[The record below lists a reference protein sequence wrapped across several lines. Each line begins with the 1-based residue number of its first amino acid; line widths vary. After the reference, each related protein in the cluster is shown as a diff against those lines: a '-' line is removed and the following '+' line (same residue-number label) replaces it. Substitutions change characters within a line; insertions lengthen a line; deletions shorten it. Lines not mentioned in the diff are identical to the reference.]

1 MKSPSQLAQ
10 KLAKQWQNTNL
21 RLDRLLAGVLAD
33 ELSNVK
39 SDDELSDADWSD
51 VKLPDKKPPAFPIEL
66 TIGLPSATQVTE
78 VTQTV
83 REHVLVWQEVNV
95 GEVVWVH
102 KSYRGLEEAIKL
114 PKIWRL
120 NNPSEWIAA
129 CADKRIQA
137 EFNKLSQVF
146 DAIYPLLIN
155 DNPATKKSAYEFMA
169 VFVRQRQLISQ
180 CDATTLIQ
188 VAKLAL
194 SLDAGCAKGLP
205 LRALSLVENDTK
217 FFERHSRLIT
227 QLLDV
232 RFDGKVSQQGLPQFL
247 GASIYTEHWLLVL
260 DLGCLGDTSK
270 NNDKTQACLQGVEQ
284 LRMRGHELGKLAQLA
299 PNCKRVI
306 VVENEQCL
314 YQLPALSY
322 TIAIMG
328 TGFNLSWLAS
338 PWFANKQVAYW
349 GDIDTWGLYLLALA
363 KKYLPSITPLLMSA
377 EIYDKHINRAVV
389 EPKPQLLTTHLH
401 YLSTQEFQLF
411 NRLLTA
417 KKGRL
422 EQEFLPVGLVYQEI
436 QGWVREN

>member
-39 SDDELSDADWSD
+39 SDDD
-51 VKLPDKKPPAFPIEL
+51 LPDKKPPVFPIEL
-66 TIGLPSATQVTE
+66 SIGLPTATQVTE
-78 VTQTV
+78 ITQTV
-83 REHVLVWQEVNV
+83 REHVLAWQAVKV
-95 GEVVWVH
+95 GEVVWLH
-102 KSYRGLEEAIKL
+102 KNYRGLEEVVNL
-114 PKIWRL
+114 PSIWRL
-120 NNPSEWIAA
+120 ANPSEWITA
-129 CADKRIQA
+129 CADKQIQA

-146 DAIYPLLIN
+146 DDIYPLLIN
-155 DNPATKKSAYEFMA
+155 DNPATKQSAYEFMA
-169 VFVRQRQLISQ
+169 VFVRQRQLISH
-180 CDATTLIQ
+180 CDAPTLIQ
-188 VAKLAL
+188 IAKLAL

-232 RFDGKVSQQGLPQFL
+232 RFDGQVSEQGLTQFL
-247 GASIYTEHWLLVL
+247 GASVYTEHWLLVV
-260 DLGCLGDTSK
+260 DLGCLGNQSK
-270 NNDKTQACLQGVEQ
+270 HDKTQACLQGIEQ

-299 PNCKRVI
+299 PNCKHII

-314 YQLPALSY
+314 YQLPALPH